1 MGKFWSKHLL
11 RATKDLDA
19 DGCIWHTPRS
29 SARPSPKYRGSSDA
43 PGGHWDPAAV
53 TEPHLGSRAA
63 HFVVMRSTVP
73 APHCARVWSS
83 AGGRSHI
90 MRRRQFI
97 TLLGGTVVAWP
108 LAVGA
113 QQPGKVYRLG
123 VLADVTPVLSGLFYG
138 LRELGYVEGQNLIIE
153 RRSSEGR
160 AERWSELAAELVGL
174 RVDAIVVSTT
184 PAALAAKKTTGTI
197 PIIFPTAFDLV
208 GVGLAK
214 SLPRPGG
221 NVTGF
226 TLLVP
231 EVCAKG
237 LALLQEAVPGLRKVA
252 VIWNGGNAAN
262 AIVLKE
268 VEATARLAGLA
279 LNSGQVREPKDFEA
293 TFAAIMGERPQGLLI
308 LADSLFMLH
317 RKQIVDFVLHEH
329 LPAMFQFREFAE
341 LGGLMSYGPDV
352 QDMGRRGANYVDKIL
367 KGARPADLPIE
378 QPTKFELVINLK
390 TAKALGL
397 TIPQA
402 LLATADELIE

>member
-1 MGKFWSKHLL
+1 MNN
-11 RATKDLDA
+11 
-19 DGCIWHTPRS
+19 
-29 SARPSPKYRGSSDA
+29 
-43 PGGHWDPAAV
+43 
-53 TEPHLGSRAA
+53 
-63 HFVVMRSTVP
+63 
-73 APHCARVWSS
+73 
-83 AGGRSHI
+83 
-90 MRRRQFI
+90 RREFI
-97 TLLGGTVVAWP
+97 TLLGRAAAAWP
-108 LAVGA
+108 LAARA

-123 VLADVTPVLSGLFYG
+123 VLADVTPALGGLFYG
-138 LRELGYVEGQNLIIE
+138 LRDLGYVEGQNLIIE

-184 PAALAAKKTTGTI
+184 PAALAAKKATGTI

-208 GVGLAK
+208 GVGLAE

-226 TLLVP
+226 ALLVP
-231 EVCAKG
+231 EVSAKG
-237 LALLQEAVPGLRKVA
+237 LTLLQEAVPGLRRVA
-252 VIWNGGNAAN
+252 VIWNGANAAN
-262 AIVLKE
+262 AIVWKE

-293 TFAAIMGERPQGLLI
+293 TFAAITRERPQGLLV
-308 LADSLFMLH
+308 LADSLFMLR

-329 LPAMFQFREFAE
+329 LPAMFQFREYAQ
-341 LGGLMSYGPDV
+341 LGGLMSYGPNV
-352 QDMGRRGANYVDKIL
+352 QDMFRRGANYVDKIL

-397 TIPQA
+397 TIPQT
-402 LLATADELIE
+402 LLATADEVIE